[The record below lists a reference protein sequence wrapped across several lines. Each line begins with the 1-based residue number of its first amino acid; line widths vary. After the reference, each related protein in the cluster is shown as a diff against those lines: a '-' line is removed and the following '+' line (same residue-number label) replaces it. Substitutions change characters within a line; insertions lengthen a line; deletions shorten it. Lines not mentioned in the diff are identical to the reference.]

1 MLKEFVRAATKS
13 DVPENGMIS
22 VNVDGNDILLARIG
36 DDFFATEDWCTHA
49 AGMLHEGYLHA
60 DTCEV
65 ECPIHEG
72 YFDLRSGEATNP
84 PAEEPVTTYAVELR
98 GDDIFVGPK

>member
-1 MLKEFVRAATKS
+1 S
-13 DVPENGMIS
+13 GMIS
-22 VNVDGNDILLARIG
+22 VNVDGDDILVARIG
-36 DDFFATEDWCTHA
+36 DDFYATDGWCTHA

-84 PAEEPVTTYAVELR
+84 PAEEPVVAYDVRVE
-98 GDDIFVGPK
+98 GDDILVGPKG